1 MKKFDPIDIFFIVL
15 ISSYFITLLF
25 IIITMTGIK
34 IHNYIK
40 NRKTISD
47 KLNFKDNTIKKE
59 PITVDVKESKSKK
72 SKDSAAKPQRKSS
85 FEGLAIIRKLFFK
98 EVNINNTESPNIKK
112 LEVTNIKVEDN
123 KSTDKKNKIKKL
135 PSTNIVIKNEKLEEP
150 KIDIIVKEVH
160 QEEPKDIKD
169 NKAIVEE
176 SSKTNTVKTKKSA
189 TPVNKKQPTKKSSKT
204 KSSNQAPKK
213 KNNNS
218 TNKSTATKEKT
229 NPPEK
234 PQVKETKQTTK
245 SPSTK
250 KTNTSTKTKTNT
262 VKKVNTSNKKKK
274 TGKKKSKT
282 HKKSKKK

>member
-98 EVNINNTESPNIKK
+98 EVNKENKINNTESPNIKK

-262 VKKVNTSNKKKK
+262 VKK
-274 TGKKKSKT
+274 GKYLK
-282 HKKSKKK
+282 